1 MNQIEDMSVSLP
13 KLNWCI
19 VRLGNDYNWWVKEIS
34 DSIHWGVDCLSLL
47 DPKQVAYLLELT
59 DDLKDYG
66 FSPDML
72 DRAFFRFKIDKRIG
86 EDLVRLVRT
95 EQSLSDSEEPL
106 FALPDIIDEE
116 KGPYVDFLDYIT
128 KLRVRLL
135 NDSIDFEKTLSSEE
149 VTEELTE
156 KYRLEYFEGACVHV
170 YRELTDIL
178 EYVPEG
184 FDLDKEEKKLSMD
197 DYENVDTS
205 DIDEETIEEDETMR
219 WDDWDESIE
228 NKNLKK

>member
-1 MNQIEDMSVSLP
+1 MNQIDAMAVSLP

-34 DSIHWGVDCLSLL
+34 DSVHWGVDCLSLL
-47 DPKQVAYLLELT
+47 DPKQVAYILELA

-66 FSPDML
+66 FLPDAM
-72 DRAFFRFKIDKRIG
+72 DQAFFRFKIDKRIG

-106 FALPDIIDEE
+106 FALPDIIDEA
-116 KGPYVDFLDYIT
+116 KGPYADFLDYIT

-149 VTEELTE
+149 VTEELNE

-178 EYVPEG
+178 EYVPDG
-184 FDLDKEEKKLSMD
+184 FEIDKEDRKLSME
-197 DYENVDTS
+197 DYEDVDVG
-205 DIDEETIEEDETMR
+205 DVELKDEEEIKEDETMH
-219 WDDWDESIE
+219 WEDSDDAQE
-228 NKNLKK
+228 NI

>member
-1 MNQIEDMSVSLP
+1 MNQIDGMVVSLP

-19 VRLGNDYNWWVKEIS
+19 VRLGKDYNWWVKEIS
-34 DSIHWGVDCLSLL
+34 DSVHWGVDCLSLL
-47 DPKQVAYLLELT
+47 DPKQVAYILELA

-66 FSPDML
+66 FLPDSM

-106 FALPDIIDEE
+106 FALPDIIDEA
-116 KGPYVDFLDYIT
+116 KGPYADFLDYIT

-149 VTEELTE
+149 VTEELNE

-178 EYVPEG
+178 EYVPDG
-184 FDLDKEEKKLSMD
+184 FEIDKEDKKLSIEDYD
-197 DYENVDTS
+197 DVDVG
-205 DIDEETIEEDETMR
+205 DIELKDEEELKEDETMH
-219 WDDWDESIE
+219 WEDNDDTQE
-228 NKNLKK
+228 NI